1 VSTEGLSN
9 RMQETD
15 WIQDAMAGSAT
26 SFASLVDRYERP
38 VYAFVLE
45 RTRDRELAQE
55 LVQETFVRAYEGLE
69 RYDVSQ
75 DFIKWLMGIA
85 YHVTA
90 EWLRS
95 QQRQRRALDTVG
107 QLQRAR
113 EQSAGGSSE
122 VGEQNQELQQ
132 RILQAMADCPEN
144 YRVPLMMRYMDKM
157 DYREIAETLQLSAGQ
172 VKGLLYRGTQ
182 MLRER
187 LADLQK

>member
-1 VSTEGLSN
+1 
-9 RMQETD
+9 MQETD
-15 WIQDAMAGSAT
+15 WIQEAMAGSAT

-95 QQRQRRALDTVG
+95 QQRQRKALDTVG

-113 EQSAGGSSE
+113 EQSANENHQGA
-122 VGEQNQELQQ
+122 GEQNHELQQ